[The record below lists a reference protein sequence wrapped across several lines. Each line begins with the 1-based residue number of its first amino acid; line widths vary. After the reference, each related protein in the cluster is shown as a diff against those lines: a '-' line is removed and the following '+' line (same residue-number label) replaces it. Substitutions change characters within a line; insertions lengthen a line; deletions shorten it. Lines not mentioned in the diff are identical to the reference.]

1 MPKKIRNGD
10 EFQQRGQKNSANS
23 LQMCLWAVWGNTV
36 LPSLERKRRKF
47 NELRAKNSS
56 TAQYSWLWLSGYRE
70 EKGGN
75 PGTHTVVST
84 LWKNCWYAESHE
96 CTFVMLKAKTQS
108 LLLLF
113 LRASITVLYCK
124 QILHSWMNETARG
137 RLWRQNRKHT
147 KREAAYVAD
156 VAVIHFGR
164 ISVYIRICYPLLF
177 TF

>member
-1 MPKKIRNGD
+1 MEILFFFFVPLYCMTVLMQEALPVFSLFIQQLRCGFIQILLAQSSAQKKIRNGE

-56 TAQYSWLWLSGYRE
+56 TAQYSWFWLSGYGE

-96 CTFVMLKAKTQS
+96 CTLVMLKAKTQS
-108 LLLLF
+108 LLGFFFKGHL
-113 LRASITVLYCK
+113 
-124 QILHSWMNETARG
+124 
-137 RLWRQNRKHT
+137 
-147 KREAAYVAD
+147 
-156 VAVIHFGR
+156 
-164 ISVYIRICYPLLF
+164 
-177 TF
+177 